1 MSSMPVRMTWGYND
15 DVCTPTTSYAVWNTL
30 TCPKDA
36 VITPV
41 NEHWTTDETEWG
53 HMEWIQQ
60 HLK

>member
-1 MSSMPVRMTWGYND
+1 MTWGYND

-30 TCPKDA
+30 TCPKEA

-41 NEHWTTDETEWG
+41 NEHWTSADTERG
-53 HMEWIQQ
+53 HMEWILQ